1 MTKSR
6 LLHGTALRS
15 FTALSLVAGLATP
28 AFAQQTQQDA
38 TKSPPES
45 LKTETEI
52 KSGTK
57 ATADANGTPVT
68 SPANTAN
75 PNNPAIV
82 VTGSRIKRPNLES
95 PVPVTSVGGEEFFQT
110 GNVSVGDYL
119 NNLPSIRNTFT
130 ISNSTRFLG
139 TTGLSLLDLR
149 GLGTTRTLVLVN
161 GRRHVPGDGSNAVDI
176 NTIPTDLIDR
186 VDVVTGGSSAVYG
199 SDAIAGVV
207 NFVLKQNYSGVT
219 VRGQAGVTKY
229 HDLGSRYLSVL
240 AGTNFSGGRGNIVA
254 NVEIAQEDPAYMGVR
269 GGWWGQQHRFVSED
283 TDPSGTPN
291 GSDGVPD
298 NVFYDD
304 IRFPFFQNGGGF
316 YSCCQ
321 AFKGGLIG
329 VPYIFDRSGNLI
341 PQTGT
346 IVGRKNNFF
355 GERYVG
361 GNGSSGLEGT
371 SGVISPLNNRYSLN
385 LLGHF
390 TVSDAFEPFFEAKY
404 VKQKSRKANFG
415 PFFFGFG
422 TATGS
427 PREIM
432 HSENPFLSD
441 QARNFIASYYGV
453 DPADG
458 DFLFNMTS
466 TVTDFGNRDDQLTR
480 DTYRIVGGVRGRFN
494 DDWNYEISVNY
505 GVARQKNRVV
515 GNVNLQRF
523 LLSLDAVRDPLS
535 GKIVCRSQ
543 IDPSAALTLEGL
555 SGANLALAQS
565 MLAQDV
571 AQCVPGN
578 FFGEGNLNPAAADYI
593 LQDTTSRQRFTQ
605 FDLSGFVS
613 GDTSQFLNLPGG
625 PIRFSLGAEYRQ
637 ETLSSSQDPLVAAGL
652 TFYNALGNI
661 SGIPA
666 FQVKEVFGELQL
678 PILKDL
684 PFVHELTI
692 SGAGRISDYKGKA
705 GTQKAY
711 NISGE
716 WAPVRDIRFRAN
728 YARAVRAPNL
738 SELYFPLS
746 QNFAFLNDP
755 CSADFIGTGSS
766 TRAANC
772 AAAGIPTT
780 YNYNRGP
787 TYLFLSGGN
796 PDLDAETSDS
806 YTFGGVVQPRFI
818 PGLSVSADYYNIKVK
833 NVITA
838 PTAQAIFNACYDLAT
853 LNNAFC
859 TAFQRAP
866 GGPIDPVT
874 GVGPATGP
882 KGEPAYSL
890 LLGSLHAVNLNY
902 AKLQVRGLDIEAAY
916 RRKLGNFGRL
926 DTRLVYTHVF
936 QNDTF
941 LTPTEPNRADQQLL
955 ELGNPKDAFNWD
967 VNLSRGQVELGYK
980 MRYIGHMLTTLY
992 EDWYPKQDRPPQN
1005 ADVNNIKW
1013 YPAYFYH
1020 DVRIGFNPTTKF
1032 NFYMGIDNI
1041 TNKHPPLDVKGTG
1054 GGSGIYDTHGRFYYA
1069 GAVAKF

>member
-1 MTKSR
+1 MSKSR
-6 LLHGTALRS
+6 FFSGTALS
-15 FTALSLVAGLATP
+15 TFAALSLVAVTATP
-28 AFAQQTQQDA
+28 AFAQETPEEKA
-38 TKSPPES
+38 KNPPES
-45 LKTETEI
+45 LQTEPEI
-52 KSGTK
+52 ESGKK
-57 ATADANGTPVT
+57 ATATAQGASTA
-68 SPANTAN
+68 SPAGGGSS
-75 PNNPAIV
+75 IV

-161 GRRHVPGDGSNAVDI
+161 GRRHVPGDGSSAVDI
-176 NTIPTDLIDR
+176 NTIPADLIDR
-186 VDVVTGGSSAVYG
+186 VDVVTGGNSAVYG

-207 NFVLKQNYSGVT
+207 NFVLKQNYDGIT
-219 VRGQAGVTKY
+219 VRGQAGTTKY
-229 HDLGSRYLSVL
+229 HDLGSRYISVL
-240 AGTNFSGGRGNIVA
+240 AGTNFAEGRGNIAA
-254 NVEIAQEDPAYMGVR
+254 NVEVAQEDPAYMGVR
-269 GGWWGQQHRFVSED
+269 GGWWAQGHAFVAED

-291 GSDGVPD
+291 GSDGNPD

-304 IRFPFFQNGGGF
+304 VRFPFFQNGGGF
-316 YSCCQ
+316 YEFLNQ
-321 AFKGGLIG
+321 PFEGGVVG
-329 VPYIFDRSGNLI
+329 TPYIFDKNGNLI
-341 PQTGT
+341 PQTGK
-346 IVGRKNNFF
+346 IVGRPNNPFA
-355 GERYVG
+355 ERYIG
-361 GNGSSGLEGT
+361 GNGSNGLEGT
-371 SGVISPLNNRYSLN
+371 SGVVSPQNNRWSLN

-404 VKQKSRKANFG
+404 VKQKARGGNFG

-427 PREIM
+427 PREVM
-432 HSENPFLSD
+432 HSENPFLSN
-441 QARNFIASYYGV
+441 QARGIIADYYGLTG
-453 DPADG
+453 DPAIDG

-494 DDWNYEISVNY
+494 DDWNYEISANY

-523 LLSLDAVRDPLS
+523 LLSLDAVRDPAT
-535 GKIVCRSQ
+535 GQIVCRSR
-543 IDPSAALTLEGL
+543 IDPSAAETLEGL
-555 SGANLALAQS
+555 TGANLALAQS
-565 MLAQDV
+565 LLAQDV

-578 FFGEGNLNPAAADYI
+578 FFGEGNLSPAAADYI

-605 FDLSGFVS
+605 FDLTGFVS

-625 PIRFSLGAEYRQ
+625 PIGFSLGAEYRQ

-666 FQVKEVFGELQL
+666 FDVKEVFGELRV
-678 PILKDL
+678 PILKDV
-684 PFVHELTI
+684 PFFQELTV
-692 SGAGRISDYKGKA
+692 SAAGRLSDYKGKT
-705 GTQKAY
+705 GSQRAY
-711 NISGE
+711 NVSAE
-716 WAPVRDIRFRAN
+716 WAPVRDIRFRGNLAK
-728 YARAVRAPNL
+728 AVRAPNL

-755 CSADFIGTGSS
+755 CSQDFIGAGSS

-772 AAAGIPTT
+772 AAAGIPST

-787 TYLFLSGGN
+787 TYLYLSGGN
-796 PDLDAETSDS
+796 PDLEAETSYS
-806 YTFGGVVQPRFI
+806 YTLGGVVQPRFI
-818 PGLSVSADYYNIKVK
+818 PGLSISADYYNIKVK

-838 PTAQAIFNACYDLAT
+838 PAAQDIFDACYDLAS
-853 LNNAFC
+853 LNNPFC
-859 TAFQRAP
+859 AAFQRAP
-866 GGPIDPVT
+866 GGPINPVT
-874 GVGPATGP
+874 GIGPATGP

-890 LLGSLHAVNLNY
+890 LLGSLQAVGLNY
-902 AKLQVRGLDIEAAY
+902 AKLQVRGIDFEVAY
-916 RRKLGNFGRL
+916 RRQLGTLGRV
-926 DTRLVYTHVF
+926 DTRLTYTHVF
-936 QNDTF
+936 QNDQF
-941 LTPTEPNRADQQLL
+941 LTPTEPNRADQNLL
-955 ELGNPKDAFNWD
+955 ELGDPKDAFNWD
-967 VNLSRGQVELGYK
+967 VNLTRGQIELGYK
-980 MRYIGHMLTTLY
+980 MRYIGRMLTTSY
-992 EDWYPKQDRPPQN
+992 EDWFSKQGRAPEN
-1005 ADVNNIKW
+1005 ADINNIQW
-1013 YPAYFYH
+1013 YPATFYH
-1020 DVRIGFNPTTKF
+1020 DVRVGFNPTKKF
-1032 NFYMGIDNI
+1032 NFYLGIDNI
-1041 TNKHPPLDVKGTG
+1041 MNTHAPLDVRGTG